1 MKAYKILTIALATAL
16 MSSCGVYK
24 SYERPASV
32 TAEGI
37 YGDAQSGGD
46 TGLGD
51 IEWRQ
56 VFTDPTLQSLIEKA
70 LAQNTNMKQA
80 DLHIQEM
87 QNNLKSARLA
97 FAPSF
102 AFAPSGTISGIVDP
116 YDRDKYQGIMGNG
129 ASKTYAFPLSMS
141 WQIDCFA
148 SLRNSKKK
156 AEVALESQKS
166 VRQSVKTALIANVA
180 NLYYTLAMLDEQL
193 RIATETSETWKKNVD
208 MTKMLFDAGQANQA
222 AVASAEANY
231 WSIST
236 SMLDLQNNIKQV
248 ENSISTLCGETPSH
262 IERGTLATFRTPAV
276 CTTGLP
282 IGLLSRR
289 PDVKQAELAL
299 ASAFYNKN
307 IAKAAFYP
315 ALNISASGQY
325 SNSISGLGVVNP
337 GGLIM
342 AAVASLTQPIFQNG
356 KLRAA
361 YKNSKAELEVAT
373 LGFQQTLLD
382 AGSEVNT
389 AMSAV
394 HTAQAKKEYLANQ
407 VKSLENAV
415 DATQKLWDLT
425 SINYLQIL
433 TAQSSLLSAQ
443 LNQVAND
450 YNVIS
455 NTINLYQALGGGSDV
470 EK

>member
-24 SYERPASV
+24 SYERPASIN
-32 TAEGI
+32 TEGI
-37 YGDAQSGGD
+37 YGDALSGD
-46 TGLGD
+46 STSLGD
-51 IEWRQ
+51 IEWHQ
-56 VFTDPTLQSLIEKA
+56 VFTDPTLQALIEKT

-80 DLHIQEM
+80 DLRIQEM
-87 QNNLKSARLA
+87 QNNLKASKLA

-116 YDRDKYQGIMGNG
+116 YNREKYKNMMGNG
-129 ASKTYAFPLSMS
+129 ASKTYSFPLSMS

-156 AEVALESQKS
+156 AEVALESQKT

-193 RIATETSETWKKNVD
+193 RIAKETSETWKKNLD
-208 MTKMLFDAGQANQA
+208 MTKMLFDAGQANKA
-222 AVASAEANY
+222 SVASTEANY
-231 WSIST
+231 WAISANV
-236 SMLDLQNNIKQV
+236 LELEDNIKQV
-248 ENSISTLCGETPSH
+248 ENALSALCGETPAH
-262 IERGTLATFRTPAV
+262 IERGTLATFRTPSV
-276 CTTGLP
+276 CTTGMP

-325 SNSISGLGVVNP
+325 ANSLGSMVVNP
-337 GGLIM
+337 GGIIM

-361 YKNSKAELEVAT
+361 YKNSKAELEIAT

-382 AGSEVNT
+382 AGSEVNN
-389 AMSAV
+389 AMAAI
-394 HTAQAKKEYLANQ
+394 HTAQEKKVYLANQ
-407 VKSLENAV
+407 VQSLQQAV
-415 DATQKLWDLT
+415 DATQKLWDLS

-443 LNQVAND
+443 LSQVAND
-450 YNVIS
+450 YSVIS
-455 NTINLYQALGGGSDV
+455 NTINLYQALGGGADV

>member
-1 MKAYKILTIALATAL
+1 MKAYKILTIALAAGL
-16 MSSCGVYK
+16 MTSCGVYK
-24 SYERPASV
+24 SYERPAEIK
-32 TAEGI
+32 TDGI
-37 YGDAQSGGD
+37 YGDALSGD
-46 TGLGD
+46 STGLGD
-51 IEWRQ
+51 IEWHQ
-56 VFTDPTLQSLIEKA
+56 VFTDPTLQALIEKT

-80 DLHIQEM
+80 DLRIQEM
-87 QNNLKSARLA
+87 QNNLKAAKLA

-116 YDRDKYQGIMGNG
+116 YDRDKYKNMMGNG
-129 ASKTYAFPLSMS
+129 ASKTYSFPLSMS

-166 VRQSVKTALIANVA
+166 VRQSVKTSLIANVA
-180 NLYYTLAMLDEQL
+180 SLYYTLAMLDEQL
-193 RIATETSETWKKNVD
+193 RIAKETSETWKKNVD
-208 MTKMLFDAGQANQA
+208 MTKMLFDAGQANKA
-222 AVASAEANY
+222 SVASTEANY
-231 WSIST
+231 WSISANVLELEH
-236 SMLDLQNNIKQV
+236 SIKQV
-248 ENSISTLCGETPSH
+248 ENSLSSLCGETPTH
-262 IERGTLATFRTPAV
+262 IERGTLASFRTPAV

-325 SNSISGLGVVNP
+325 ANSISGAGIVNP
-337 GGLIM
+337 GGIIM

-382 AGSEVNT
+382 AGAEVNT
-389 AMSAV
+389 AMAAI

-407 VKSLENAV
+407 VSSLQDAV

-443 LNQVAND
+443 LSQVAND
-450 YNVIS
+450 YSVIS
-455 NTINLYQALGGGSDV
+455 NTINLYQALGGGADV

>member
-1 MKAYKILTIALATAL
+1 MKAYKILTITLATAL

-24 SYERPASV
+24 SYERPSSI

-37 YGDAQSGGD
+37 YGDAQSGD
-46 TGLGD
+46 STGLGD
-51 IEWRQ
+51 IEWHQ
-56 VFTDPTLQSLIEKA
+56 VFTDPTLQALIEKT
-70 LAQNTNMKQA
+70 LAQNTSMKQA
-80 DLHIQEM
+80 ALRIQEM
-87 QNNLKSARLA
+87 QNNLKASRLA
-97 FAPSF
+97 YAPSF
-102 AFAPSGTISGIVDP
+102 AFAPSGTISGIIDP
-116 YDRDKYQGIMGNG
+116 YNREQYKTFMGNG
-129 ASKTYAFPLSMS
+129 ASKAYSFPLSMS

-148 SLRNSKKK
+148 KLRNSKKK

-193 RIATETSETWKKNVD
+193 RIARETSETWKQNVD
-208 MTKMLFDAGQANQA
+208 MTKMLFDAGQANKA
-222 AVASAEANY
+222 SVASTEANY
-231 WSIST
+231 WAISANVLELEHSI
-236 SMLDLQNNIKQV
+236 KEV
-248 ENSISTLCGETPSH
+248 ENAISTLCGETPSH
-262 IERGTLATFRTPAV
+262 IERGTLASFRAPAV
-276 CTTGLP
+276 CTTGMP

-315 ALNISASGQY
+315 SLNISANGQY
-325 SNSISGLGVVNP
+325 TNSLTGVGIINP
-337 GGLIM
+337 GGLIL

-361 YKNSKAELEVAT
+361 YKNSKAELEIAT
-373 LGFQQTLLD
+373 IGFQQTLLD
-382 AGSEVNT
+382 AGSEVNN
-389 AMSAV
+389 AMAAI
-394 HTAQAKKEYLANQ
+394 HTSQAKKAYLANQ
-407 VKSLENAV
+407 VKSLEDAV

-443 LNQVAND
+443 LTQVAND
-450 YNVIS
+450 YQLIS
-455 NTINLYQALGGGSDV
+455 STIELYQALGGGADI
-470 EK
+470 E

>member
-1 MKAYKILTIALATAL
+1 MKAYKILTITLATAL

-24 SYERPASV
+24 SYERPASIN
-32 TAEGI
+32 TEGI
-37 YGDAQSGGD
+37 YGDALSGD
-46 TGLGD
+46 STGLGD
-51 IEWRQ
+51 IEWHQ
-56 VFTDPTLQSLIEKA
+56 VFTAPTLQALIEKT

-80 DLHIQEM
+80 DLRIQEM
-87 QNNLKSARLA
+87 QNNLKASKLA

-116 YDRDKYQGIMGNG
+116 YNREKYKNMMGNG
-129 ASKTYAFPLSMS
+129 ASKTYSFPLSMS

-156 AEVALESQKS
+156 AEVALESQKT
-166 VRQSVKTALIANVA
+166 VRQSVKTSLIANVA

-193 RIATETSETWKKNVD
+193 RIAKETSETWKKNLD

-222 AVASAEANY
+222 SVASTEANY
-231 WSIST
+231 WAISANV
-236 SMLDLQNNIKQV
+236 LELEDNIKQV
-248 ENSISTLCGETPSH
+248 ENALSALCGETPAH
-262 IERGTLATFRTPAV
+262 IERGTLATFRTPSV
-276 CTTGLP
+276 CTTGMP

-325 SNSISGLGVVNP
+325 ANSLGSMVVNP
-337 GGLIM
+337 GGIIM

-361 YKNSKAELEVAT
+361 YKNSKAELEIAT

-382 AGSEVNT
+382 AGSEVNN
-389 AMSAV
+389 AMAAI
-394 HTAQAKKEYLANQ
+394 HTAQEKKVYLANQ
-407 VKSLENAV
+407 VQSLQQAV
-415 DATQKLWDLT
+415 DATQKLWDLS

-443 LNQVAND
+443 LSQVAND
-450 YNVIS
+450 YSVIS
-455 NTINLYQALGGGSDV
+455 NTINLYQALGGGADV

>member
-1 MKAYKILTIALATAL
+1 MKAYKILTITLATAL

-24 SYERPASV
+24 SYERPASI

-37 YGDAQSGGD
+37 YGDALSGD
-46 TGLGD
+46 STGLGD
-51 IEWRQ
+51 NEWHQ
-56 VFTDPTLQSLIEKA
+56 VFTDPTLQALIEKT

-80 DLHIQEM
+80 DLRIQEM
-87 QNNLKSARLA
+87 QNNLKASKLA

-116 YDRDKYQGIMGNG
+116 YNREKYKNVMGNG
-129 ASKTYAFPLSMS
+129 ASKTYSFPLSMS

-156 AEVALESQKS
+156 AEVALENQKT

-193 RIATETSETWKKNVD
+193 RIAKETSETWKKNLD
-208 MTKMLFDAGQANQA
+208 MTKMLFDAGQANMA
-222 AVASAEANY
+222 SVASTEANY
-231 WSIST
+231 WAISANV
-236 SMLDLQNNIKQV
+236 LELEDNIKQT
-248 ENSISTLCGETPSH
+248 ENALSALCGETPAH
-262 IERGTLATFRTPAV
+262 IERGTLATFRTPSV
-276 CTTGLP
+276 CTTGMP

-325 SNSISGLGVVNP
+325 ANSLGSMVVNP
-337 GGLIM
+337 GGIIM

-361 YKNSKAELEVAT
+361 YKNSKAELEIAT

-382 AGSEVNT
+382 AGSEVNN
-389 AMSAV
+389 AMAAI
-394 HTAQAKKEYLANQ
+394 HTAQEKKVYLANQ
-407 VKSLENAV
+407 VQSLQQAV
-415 DATQKLWDLT
+415 DATQKLWDLS

-443 LNQVAND
+443 LSQVAND
-450 YNVIS
+450 YSIIS
-455 NTINLYQALGGGSDV
+455 NTINLYQALGGGADV

>member
-1 MKAYKILTIALATAL
+1 MTIALTTAL

-24 SYERPASV
+24 NYERPASI

-37 YGDAQSGGD
+37 YGDAQSGD
-46 TGLGD
+46 STGLGD
-51 IEWRQ
+51 LEWRQ
-56 VFTDPTLQSLIEKA
+56 VFTDPTLQALIEKT
-70 LAQNTNMKQA
+70 LTQNTNMKQA
-80 DLHIQEM
+80 DLRIQEM
-87 QNNLKSARLA
+87 QNNLKSAKLA

-116 YDRDKYQGIMGNG
+116 YNRDKYKDVMDNG
-129 ASKTYAFPLSMS
+129 ATKTYSFPISMN

-156 AEVALESQKS
+156 AEVALENQKN

-193 RIATETSETWKKNVD
+193 RIAKKTSETWKENVD
-208 MTKMLFDAGQANQA
+208 MTKMLFDAGQANKA
-222 AVASAEANY
+222 SVASTEANY
-231 WSIST
+231 WAISANV
-236 SMLDLQNNIKQV
+236 LDLENNIKQV
-248 ENSISTLCGETPSH
+248 ENAISTLCGETPSH
-262 IERGTLATFRTPAV
+262 IERGTLGSFRTPAV

-315 ALNISASGQY
+315 ALNISANGQY
-325 SNSISGLGVVNP
+325 ANSLGSMVVNP
-337 GGLIM
+337 GGIIM

-361 YKNSKAELEVAT
+361 YKNSKAELEIAT
-373 LGFQQTLLD
+373 MGFQQTLLD
-382 AGSEVNT
+382 AGSEVNN
-389 AMSAV
+389 AMAAI
-394 HTAQAKKEYLANQ
+394 HTAQEKKAYLANQ
-407 VKSLENAV
+407 VQSLQDAV

-443 LNQVAND
+443 LSQVAND
-450 YNVIS
+450 YDVIS
-455 NTINLYQALGGGSDV
+455 NTINLYQALGGGADV
-470 EK
+470 ER

>member
-1 MKAYKILTIALATAL
+1 MKAYKILTITLATAL

-24 SYERPASV
+24 SYERPSSI

-37 YGDAQSGGD
+37 YGDAQSGD
-46 TGLGD
+46 STGLGD
-51 IEWRQ
+51 IEWHQ
-56 VFTDPTLQSLIEKA
+56 VFTDPTLQALIEKT
-70 LAQNTNMKQA
+70 LAQNTSMKQA
-80 DLHIQEM
+80 DLRIQEM
-87 QNNLKSARLA
+87 QNNLKASRLA
-97 FAPSF
+97 YAPSF
-102 AFAPSGTISGIVDP
+102 AFAPSGTISGIIDP
-116 YDRDKYQGIMGNG
+116 YNREQYKTFMGNG
-129 ASKTYAFPLSMS
+129 ASKAYSFPLSMS

-148 SLRNSKKK
+148 KLRNSKKK

-193 RIATETSETWKKNVD
+193 RIARETSETWKQNVD
-208 MTKMLFDAGQANQA
+208 MTKMLFDAGQANKA
-222 AVASAEANY
+222 SVASTEANY
-231 WSIST
+231 WAISANVLELEHSI
-236 SMLDLQNNIKQV
+236 KEV
-248 ENSISTLCGETPSH
+248 ENAISTLCGETPSH
-262 IERGTLATFRTPAV
+262 IERGTLASFRAPAV
-276 CTTGLP
+276 CTTGMP

-315 ALNISASGQY
+315 SLNISANGQY
-325 SNSISGLGVVNP
+325 TNSLTGVGIINP
-337 GGLIM
+337 GGLIL

-361 YKNSKAELEVAT
+361 YKNSKAELEIAT
-373 LGFQQTLLD
+373 IGFQQTL
-382 AGSEVNT
+382 NN
-389 AMSAV
+389 AMAAI
-394 HTAQAKKEYLANQ
+394 HTSQAKKAYLANQ
-407 VKSLENAV
+407 VKSLEDAV

-443 LNQVAND
+443 LTQVAND
-450 YNVIS
+450 YQLIS
-455 NTINLYQALGGGSDV
+455 STIELYQALGGGADI
-470 EK
+470 E

>member
-1 MKAYKILTIALATAL
+1 MKAYKILTISLATAL
-16 MSSCGVYK
+16 LSSCGVYK
-24 SYERPASV
+24 SYERPASI
-32 TAEGI
+32 TTEGI

-51 IEWRQ
+51 LEWRQ
-56 VFTDPTLQSLIEKA
+56 VFTDPTLQALIEKT

-80 DLHIQEM
+80 DLRIQEM
-87 QNNLKSARLA
+87 QNNLKAARLA

-102 AFAPSGTISGIVDP
+102 AFAPSGTISGLVDP
-116 YDRDKYQGIMGNG
+116 YNRDQYKSVMGTG
-129 ASKTYAFPLSMS
+129 ASKTYSFPISMS

-156 AEVALESQKS
+156 AEVALENQKS
-166 VRQSVKTALIANVA
+166 VRQSVKTSLIANVA

-208 MTKMLFDAGQANQA
+208 MTKMLFDAGQANKA

-236 SMLDLQNNIKQV
+236 NVLELKHSIKQV

-262 IERGTLATFRTPAV
+262 IERGTLASFQTPSV

-282 IGLLSRR
+282 IALLSRR

-299 ASAFYNKN
+299 STAFYNKN

-325 SNSISGLGVVNP
+325 ANSVTGLGVVNP

-389 AMSAV
+389 AMAAI
-394 HTAQAKKEYLANQ
+394 HTAQAKKEYLAHQ
-407 VKSLENAV
+407 VESLQDAV

-443 LNQVAND
+443 LNQVSND
-450 YNVIS
+450 FSVIS
-455 NTINLYQALGGGSDV
+455 NTISLYQALGGGADV

>member
-1 MKAYKILTIALATAL
+1 MTIALTTAL

-24 SYERPASV
+24 NYERPASI

-37 YGDAQSGGD
+37 YGDAQSGD
-46 TGLGD
+46 STGLGD
-51 IEWRQ
+51 LEWRQ
-56 VFTDPTLQSLIEKA
+56 VFTDPTLQALIEKT

-80 DLHIQEM
+80 DLRIQEM
-87 QNNLKSARLA
+87 QNNLKASKLA

-116 YDRDKYQGIMGNG
+116 YNREKYKNVMGNG
-129 ASKTYAFPLSMS
+129 ASKTYSFPLSMS

-156 AEVALESQKS
+156 AEVALESQKT
-166 VRQSVKTALIANVA
+166 VRQSVKTSLIANVA

-193 RIATETSETWKKNVD
+193 RIAKETSETWKKNLD

-222 AVASAEANY
+222 SVASTEANY
-231 WSIST
+231 WAISANV
-236 SMLDLQNNIKQV
+236 LELEDNIKQV
-248 ENSISTLCGETPSH
+248 ENALSALCGETPAH
-262 IERGTLATFRTPAV
+262 IERGTLATFRTPSV
-276 CTTGLP
+276 CTTGMP

-325 SNSISGLGVVNP
+325 ANSLGSMVVNP
-337 GGLIM
+337 GGIIM

-382 AGSEVNT
+382 AGSEVNN
-389 AMSAV
+389 AMAAI
-394 HTAQAKKEYLANQ
+394 HTAQEKKVYLANQ
-407 VKSLENAV
+407 VQSLQQAV
-415 DATQKLWDLT
+415 DATQKLWDLS

-443 LNQVAND
+443 LSQVAND
-450 YNVIS
+450 YSVIS
-455 NTINLYQALGGGSDV
+455 NTINLYQALGGGADV

>member
-1 MKAYKILTIALATAL
+1 
-16 MSSCGVYK
+16 
-24 SYERPASV
+24 
-32 TAEGI
+32 
-37 YGDAQSGGD
+37 
-46 TGLGD
+46 
-51 IEWRQ
+51 
-56 VFTDPTLQSLIEKA
+56 
-70 LAQNTNMKQA
+70 MKQA
-80 DLHIQEM
+80 DLRIQEM
-87 QNNLKSARLA
+87 QNNLKASKLA

-116 YDRDKYQGIMGNG
+116 YDREKYKNVMGNG
-129 ASKTYAFPLSMS
+129 ASKTYSFPLSMS

-156 AEVALESQKS
+156 AEVALESQKT
-166 VRQSVKTALIANVA
+166 VRQSVKTSLIANVA

-193 RIATETSETWKKNVD
+193 RIAKETSETWKKNLD
-208 MTKMLFDAGQANQA
+208 MTKMLFDAGQANKA
-222 AVASAEANY
+222 SVASTEANY
-231 WSIST
+231 WAISANV
-236 SMLDLQNNIKQV
+236 LELEDNIKQV
-248 ENSISTLCGETPSH
+248 ENALSALCGETPAH
-262 IERGTLATFRTPAV
+262 IERGTLATFRTPSV
-276 CTTGLP
+276 CTTGMP

-325 SNSISGLGVVNP
+325 ANSLGSMVVNP
-337 GGLIM
+337 GGIIM

-382 AGSEVNT
+382 AGSEVNN
-389 AMSAV
+389 AMAAI
-394 HTAQAKKEYLANQ
+394 HTAQEKKVYLANQ
-407 VKSLENAV
+407 VQSLQQAV
-415 DATQKLWDLT
+415 DATQKLWDLS

-443 LNQVAND
+443 LSQVAND
-450 YNVIS
+450 YSVIS
-455 NTINLYQALGGGSDV
+455 NTINLYQALGGGADV